1 MSTANRGKVAHGGT
15 KSKSNPRSKSGG
27 GQGHEGGG
35 EGGHKKNMANK
46 LGMHAAG
53 QREKKKETQLR
64 LQSKMRVTQLTRQLQ
79 KAEDD
84 LRDYRDPSAVAAAA
98 RHIKKNKKRKSNLKG
113 AARSWDSQQPSPHG
127 CGRKCFEV
135 S

>member
-15 KSKSNPRSKSGG
+15 KSKSYPRSKSGG

-35 EGGHKKNMANK
+35 EGGHNKNMANK

-53 QREKKKETQLR
+53 QREKKKETQLM

-84 LRDYRDPSAVAAAA
+84 LRDYLLFGKIQKFLPNGTPQSVKVIFPTR
-98 RHIKKNKKRKSNLKG
+98 
-113 AARSWDSQQPSPHG
+113 
-127 CGRKCFEV
+127 V
-135 S
+135 SHD